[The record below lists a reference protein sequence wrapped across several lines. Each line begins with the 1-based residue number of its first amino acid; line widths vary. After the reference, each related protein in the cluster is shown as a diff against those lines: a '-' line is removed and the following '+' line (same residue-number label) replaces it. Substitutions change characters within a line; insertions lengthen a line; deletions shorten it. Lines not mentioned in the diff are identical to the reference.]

1 MVTKGFTF
9 EVFKYIIWEI
19 FARQIVTNV
28 VLFQSKKRGL
38 SLEEKRTRLLELF
51 FEKVRVLVLIKK
63 LEYFSTLSRLFSL
76 C

>member
-9 EVFKYIIWEI
+9 EVFKYIIWAI
-19 FARQIVTNV
+19 FARQIATDV